1 MIKNHI
7 KPIGKGMKTI
17 GYIYAV
23 IMKVFDKSLAVDEA
37 LEMIRKILM

>member
-1 MIKNHI
+1 
-7 KPIGKGMKTI
+7 MKEI

-23 IMKVFDKSLAVDEA
+23 LMRVFDKSLAIDEA

>member
-1 MIKNHI
+1 
-7 KPIGKGMKTI
+7 MKEI

-23 IMKVFDKSLAVDEA
+23 LMKVFDKSLAIDEA

>member
-1 MIKNHI
+1 
-7 KPIGKGMKTI
+7 MKKI

>member
-1 MIKNHI
+1 
-7 KPIGKGMKTI
+7 MKTI

-37 LEMIRKILM
+37 LEMMRKILM

>member
-1 MIKNHI
+1 
-7 KPIGKGMKTI
+7 MKTI

-37 LEMIRKILM
+37 LKMIRRILM

>member
-1 MIKNHI
+1 
-7 KPIGKGMKTI
+7 MKTI

-37 LEMIRKILM
+37 LEMIRKILT

>member
-1 MIKNHI
+1 
-7 KPIGKGMKTI
+7 MKEI

-37 LEMIRKILM
+37 LEMIRRILM

>member
-1 MIKNHI
+1 
-7 KPIGKGMKTI
+7 MKTL

-37 LEMIRKILM
+37 LEMIRKILT